1 MSALE
6 LKVES
11 AKEDKKLNELAES
24 TEKVTEE
31 KIEKSLNYDELT
43 DEEKKAVDEFNEK
56 IDVFD
61 STQVL
66 QFGAA
71 AQNKISG
78 FSDSVLEDVK
88 TKNTGEVG
96 DLLAKLVGEIKSF
109 DGAIGEPKGL
119 GKIFHSAKREFNTI
133 KAKYSK
139 VETNIDGIE
148 KSLDKSKIGLLK
160 DVSMFDEMY
169 QKNLEYFKE
178 ISLYIIAGEKK
189 LDELRNVTLPELKKK
204 AEESKEQVDIQ
215 KVQDMEAQINRFEKK
230 IYDLKTTRIISIQMA
245 PQIRLIQNN
254 DAELV
259 DKIQMMK
266 DIEIF
271 DQMYDKN
278 LEYFK
283 ELSLYIIA
291 GMKKID
297 ELKTKVLPELEKTAK
312 ESGEETDVQ
321 KVNDMNNLINRFEKK
336 IYDLKTTRIISI
348 QMAPQI
354 RLIQNNDAELVDK
367 ITSSITNTIPLWKN
381 QMVIAL
387 GISNAKQALNAQKKV
402 SELTNEMLKKNSE
415 TLKQGS
421 IDIAKESERA
431 IVDLE
436 TLKKTN
442 SDLITTL
449 DEIVKIHAEGRKQRE
464 EAEIELNKIEVEL
477 KDKLMNLKE
486 ENA

>member
-43 DEEKKAVDEFNEK
+43 EEEKKAVDEFNEK

-71 AQNKISG
+71 AQNKISS

-88 TKNTGEVG
+88 TKSTGEVG
-96 DLLAKLVGEIKSF
+96 DLLAKLVSEIKSF

-119 GKIFHSAKREFNTI
+119 GKIFSSAKKELRTLI
-133 KAKYSK
+133 AKYSK
-139 VETNIDGIE
+139 IETNVDSIE

-178 ISLYIIAGEKK
+178 ISLYIIAGERK
-189 LDELRNVTLPELKKK
+189 LDELRNVVLPELKKK
-204 AEESKEQVDIQ
+204 AEETKEQVDIQ

-259 DKIQMMK
+259 EKIQS
-266 DIEIF
+266 
-271 DQMYDKN
+271 
-278 LEYFK
+278 
-283 ELSLYIIA
+283 SL
-291 GMKKID
+291 
-297 ELKTKVLPELEKTAK
+297 
-312 ESGEETDVQ
+312 
-321 KVNDMNNLINRFEKK
+321 
-336 IYDLKTTRIISI
+336 
-348 QMAPQI
+348 
-354 RLIQNNDAELVDK
+354 
-367 ITSSITNTIPLWKN
+367 TNTIPLWKN
-381 QMVIAL
+381 QMVLAL
-387 GISNAKQALNAQKKV
+387 GITNAKQALKQQQAV
-402 SELTNEMLKKNSE
+402 SELTNDMLVKNSE

-421 IDIAKESERA
+421 LEIAKESERA
-431 IVDLE
+431 IVDIE

-442 SDLITTL
+442 RDLIETL
-449 DEIVKIHAEGRKQRE
+449 DGVIKIHEEGRAKRA
-464 EAEIELNKIEVEL
+464 EAETELQNIEQEL
-477 KDKLMNLKE
+477 KDKILEINV
-486 ENA
+486 NHA